1 MSSSANF
8 FSWLPL
14 VVPTLDTCSW
24 RRWASRVRTVF
35 AGTVPLNSSTT
46 WAMLLNRSN
55 AASMAGPNSDS
66 TLDVLDLAIAVFER
80 LWTPCC

>member
-1 MSSSANF
+1 
-8 FSWLPL
+8 
-14 VVPTLDTCSW
+14 
-24 RRWASRVRTVF
+24 
-35 AGTVPLNSSTT
+35 
-46 WAMLLNRSN
+46 MLLDRSN